1 MTSSTATPASSFRAR
16 PATFTVLSAFVRRD
30 WAVTRSYRLPF
41 ILDGFY
47 GALQLAVFFFVS
59 RTFGD
64 VGPSQLDGAPSYFAF
79 AAVGIVIGLVI
90 EAASEGVAERVR
102 EGQLSGT
109 LEALM
114 TQPLSTAQFCAGLAA
129 FPFVFALIRACL
141 YLLIAALFMS
151 DELAGA
157 SWIGLAV
164 MFLTAAMAVACLG
177 LLAGAAVLVY
187 KRGEVLAG
195 MLLFGMSL
203 LSGSVFPVSALPD
216 WLEAIGRVLP
226 LRFAFDGVRDALF
239 QGSGWATD
247 ALVLTG
253 FGVIGLPLAVWVFS
267 RALEAA
273 RKAGSIGQY

>member
-1 MTSSTATPASSFRAR
+1 LSSRAR
-16 PATFTVLSAFVRRD
+16 GGTFAVLSAFIRRD
-30 WAVTRSYRLPF
+30 WSVTRSYRLPF

-47 GALQLAVFFFVS
+47 GLLQLAVFFFVS
-59 RTFGD
+59 ETFGD
-64 VGPSQLDGAPSYFAF
+64 VGAAELDGAPNYFAF

-90 EAASEGVAERVR
+90 EAASQGIAERVR

-114 TQPLSTAQFCAGLAA
+114 SQPLSTGQLCAGLAA
-129 FPFVFALIRACL
+129 FPFIFAVIRAAI
-141 YLLIAALFMS
+141 YLLIAGLFMS
-151 DELAGA
+151 DELADA
-157 SWIGLAV
+157 SWLGLAV
-164 MFLTAAMAVACLG
+164 MFVTAAMAIACLG

-203 LSGSVFPVSALPD
+203 VSGSVFPVSALPD
-216 WLEAIGRVLP
+216 WLEAIGRVMP

-239 QGSGWATD
+239 QGSGWGSD

-253 FGVIGLPLAVWVFS
+253 FGVVGIPLAVWVFG
-267 RALEAA
+267 RALGAA
-273 RKAGSIGQY
+273 RRAGSIGQY